1 MMIQTGRKVSIDV
14 SLDLNAAMSESFDD
28 CNLGDQQRTIE
39 MDRYYHGD
47 WR

>member
-1 MMIQTGRKVSIDV
+1 MMMHTVRKVSIDV

-28 CNLGDQQRTIE
+28 CNLGDKPRKIE
-39 MDRYYHGD
+39 IDRYYHGD